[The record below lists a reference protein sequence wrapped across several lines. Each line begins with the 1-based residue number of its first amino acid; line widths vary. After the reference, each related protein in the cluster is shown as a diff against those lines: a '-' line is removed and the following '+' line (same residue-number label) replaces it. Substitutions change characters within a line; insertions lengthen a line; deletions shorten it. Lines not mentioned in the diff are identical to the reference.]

1 MAQSDAETGSDIS
14 EDQDFHDNLKPGTEL
29 LGGQYKIEQYLNAG
43 GFGVTYIARDSLDR
57 KVVIKECFPSAFC
70 HRVGENLQ
78 VRSRSNEDKVRTIV
92 DRFEQEARALAKFSH
107 PNIVGVHQ
115 VFKQN
120 NTAYMVL
127 DYVSGKDISE
137 MVEANDPML
146 TQANVVMLVTKL
158 LKAVGFVHDHSMLH
172 RDISPDNIL
181 VTPQGEPILIDFG
194 AAKEKLP
201 GDTRAL
207 STLRAV
213 KDGYSPQEFYIA
225 ESEQSPASDLYSL
238 AATFYYV
245 VTREVPADSQTRLAA
260 IASDQTD
267 PVVPLTK
274 RSTDLYDVAFC
285 AALDKAMSVLLKDR
299 VQTAEEWL
307 AMMNGDSKVTPLSAR
322 QPRQDPH
329 AAPPKPA
336 LDAATAAE
344 TDKVVPR
351 RPQSAPISRPRP
363 MTAPKTA
370 PRTMPK
376 TAPLAVAPA
385 RKSSLPLVLA
395 SVSVLAIAAGAYVM
409 FGSSKPETDTAA
421 APELT
426 VPAEETLAIAA
437 PEAVETP
444 VVEAPVVEAP
454 VVEAPVVEAPVVAAE
469 SEAPE
474 PEAPVVEEPLVV
486 TAEPETPE
494 VVVAE
499 PEAPVAEAPA
509 EEAAAEEAPVVVEA
523 PVIEAPEL
531 AAAPEPAPAPEPEP
545 EQLAAAAPVV
555 EAPVVTPEPEASAL
569 DTLTASDPGAF
580 PAAEETDTR
589 PVEDVLEAAAVTD
602 APAAPSFIELQ
613 SVLTRVSVQLPFEA
627 APNDRAAI
635 GEIIAPTPVW
645 AAPGTRILSVNGIEV
660 AALSDIPDVVKDE
673 AAATDAATL
682 PLTFEIAD
690 PAGGTTER
698 TLQVPVVRQY
708 VLLNGL
714 RFEAQLVGDAWVTR
728 IASLG
733 NLGDSRFE
741 VGDQVVA
748 LVATSERIDGPTS
761 IRDVI
766 ERETAAGNAHLTF
779 AVRRDGSMY
788 VETLTYAGIAK

>member
-1 MAQSDAETGSDIS
+1 MAQRDAETGSDLS

-78 VRSRSNEDKVRTIV
+78 VRSRSNEEKVRTIV

-146 TQANVVMLVTKL
+146 TQANVVMLLTKL
-158 LKAVGFVHDHSMLH
+158 LKAVGFVHGHSMLH

-181 VTPQGEPILIDFG
+181 VTQQGEPILIDFG

-225 ESEQSPASDLYSL
+225 ESEQNPASDLYSL

-245 VTREVPADSQTRLAA
+245 VTREVPSDSQTRLAA

-267 PVVPLTK
+267 PVVPLAK
-274 RSTDLYDVAFC
+274 RSTDLYDAAFC
-285 AALDKAMSVLLKDR
+285 SALDKAMSVLLKDR
-299 VQTAEEWL
+299 VQSAEEWL
-307 AMMNGDSKVTPLSAR
+307 AMMNGDSKVTPLSTR
-322 QPRQDPH
+322 QPRQDAH

-336 LDAATAAE
+336 LDAEAANE
-344 TDKVVPR
+344 ADKVVPR
-351 RPQSAPISRPRP
+351 RPQSTPISRPRP

-385 RKSSLPLVLA
+385 RKSPLPLVLA
-395 SVSVLAIAAGAYVM
+395 SVSVLAIAAGAYFVL
-409 FGSSKPETDTAA
+409 GGSKPETETAA
-421 APELT
+421 APELS
-426 VPAEETLAIAA
+426 VPAEETLAAAA
-437 PEAVETP
+437 PEATEAP
-444 VVEAPVVEAP
+444 VVEAPAAEAPVVEAPAAEAPVAAAELEAPEEAPAVVAAEPEAPVVEAP
-454 VVEAPVVEAPVVAAE
+454 VVVA
-469 SEAPE
+469 
-474 PEAPVVEEPLVV
+474 
-486 TAEPETPE
+486 ETP
-494 VVVAE
+494 
-499 PEAPVAEAPA
+499 
-509 EEAAAEEAPVVVEA
+509 
-523 PVIEAPEL
+523 VI
-531 AAAPEPAPAPEPEP
+531 AAPEPAAEPEPAPEPEP

-555 EAPVVTPEPEASAL
+555 EAPVVAPEPETSAL
-569 DTLTASDPGAF
+569 DTLTESDPGAF
-580 PAAEETDTR
+580 PAAEETGTR
-589 PVEDVLEAAAVTD
+589 PVEKVLEAAAVTD

-613 SVLTRVSVQLPFEA
+613 SVLTRAAVQLPFEP
-627 APNDRAAI
+627 APNDPAAI

-645 AAPGTRILSVNGIEV
+645 AAPGTRILSVNGVEV
-660 AALSDIPDVVKDE
+660 AALSDIPDIVKND

-690 PAGGTTER
+690 EAGGTSER
-698 TLQVPVVRQY
+698 TLEVPVVRQY

-714 RFEAQLVGDAWVTR
+714 RFEAQPAGNDWVTR

-733 NLGDSRFE
+733 NLDESGFE
-741 VGDQVVA
+741 VGDELVA
-748 LVATSERIDGPTS
+748 LVATSEHIDGPTT

-766 ERETAAGNAHLTF
+766 ERETAAGNSQLTF

-788 VETLTYAGIAK
+788 VETLTYAGIAQ